1 MNLAKTL
8 ATACVAA
15 AATAALAAAPAG
27 ALPPGTGG
35 AGNMVNANAVDQMTG
50 TAMTH
55 DDANGNAGMFCAVF
69 ITNEITP
76 PGSCR

>member
-1 MNLAKTL
+1 MHLVTRLAATGL
-8 ATACVAA
+8 AVT
-15 AATAALAAAPAG
+15 ATAAFAAAPAG

-50 TAMTH
+50 VAMTH
-55 DDANGNAGMFCAVF
+55 DNANGNTGMFCAVY